1 MDYSEYKIEFPSPE
15 FRMDQRE
22 EWIIVHSEGSDEK
35 IYLHDYARF
44 YEMPGLYEE
53 VIYKRL
59 KCNSPQ
65 VICGLLKKELE
76 KKSGGSQNLRVLD
89 FGAGNGIVGEY
100 LKQKI
105 RCDMLVGVDIIPE
118 AFDAT
123 QRDRPGI
130 YDDYYVMDLRGA
142 DYKPANGV
150 IDYDDG
156 HIEGAVL
163 TSSATIIADAAA
175 ADGKP
180 IIVVCWTGQSAGF
193 NTMALRL
200 SGYDAKVLKYGMS
213 GWHTDFDLWSGNI
226 NTIDTDNW
234 VAAPGAIAE
243 DMTYEMPDLVVSGET
258 GEEILAER
266 VAAMLAGGFKGVKA
280 INDGAGVLEVPEN
293 FFINNFWAAADV
305 ETYGNIVG
313 SHRIKPLVL
322 ENLDPDEQIVTYC
335 WTSMTSSVV
344 SAYLIVLG
352 YDAASLRF
360 GVNGMIYDNL
370 AEAKQWHGSTDLP
383 YVPTP

>member
-1 MDYSEYKIEFPSPE
+1 MKKGILILLIALISVMMMVSCSKDDEDNNVEPTESNFEILVNYMNSNGMTIDELLTG
-15 FRMDQRE
+15 
-22 EWIIVHSEGSDEK
+22 WIVAPDST
-35 IYLHDYARF
+35 LYANI
-44 YEMPGLYEE
+44 G
-53 VIYKRL
+53 
-59 KCNSPQ
+59 
-65 VICGLLKKELE
+65 
-76 KKSGGSQNLRVLD
+76 
-89 FGAGNGIVGEY
+89 
-100 LKQKI
+100 
-105 RCDMLVGVDIIPE
+105 
-118 AFDAT
+118 
-123 QRDRPGI
+123 
-130 YDDYYVMDLRGA
+130 DYYVMDLRSA

-150 IDYDDG
+150 PDYDDG

-193 NTMALRL
+193 SVMALRL
-200 SGYDAKVLKYGMS
+200 SGYDAKLLKYGMS

-226 NTIDTDNW
+226 NTIDSENW
-234 VAAPGAIAE
+234 VAAPGDIAE
-243 DMTYEMPDLVVSGET
+243 DMIYEMPDLVADGET

-266 VAAMLAGGFKGVKA
+266 IDAMLAGGFKGVKA

-293 FFINNFWAAADV
+293 FFINNYWAADDV
-305 ETYGNIVG
+305 VLYGNIVG

-335 WTSMTSSVV
+335 WTSMTSSLV

-360 GVNGMIYDNL
+360 GVNGMIFDNL
-370 AEAKQWHGSTDLP
+370 AVEKQWPGSADLT
-383 YVPTP
+383 YVPTR